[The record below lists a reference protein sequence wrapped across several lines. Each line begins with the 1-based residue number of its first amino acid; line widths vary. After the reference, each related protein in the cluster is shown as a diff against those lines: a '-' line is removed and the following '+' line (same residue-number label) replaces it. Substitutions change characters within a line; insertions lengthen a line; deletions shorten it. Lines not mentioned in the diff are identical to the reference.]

1 MPMARRFTLQPL
13 LDRSR
18 TQLSNATSELGQLIA
33 REQEGSRK
41 LELLQG
47 YRAEYAARFRD
58 AVRDGLGVET
68 LRNYG
73 AFMAR
78 IDEAIDLQQALLDA
92 SQKSTDAGKQAWIRE
107 RNRVKAFDTLH
118 ERHIEREQHDEQ
130 KREQRQSDEHTTNRY
145 ARGNGAED

>member
-1 MPMARRFTLQPL
+1 MTRAFTLQPL

-18 TQLSNATSELGQLIA
+18 TQLNNATSELGQLIA
-33 REQEGSRK
+33 HEQEGSRK

-47 YRAEYAARFRD
+47 YRAEYVTRFRD

-78 IDEAIDLQQALLDA
+78 IDEAIELQQALLNE
-92 SQKSTDAGKQAWIRE
+92 SQRSTSAGKEAWIRE

-118 ERHIEREQHDEQ
+118 DRHREREQHDEQ
-130 KREQRQSDEHTTNRY
+130 RREQRQSDEHTTNRY
-145 ARGNGAED
+145 ARSNGTED